1 LYNVSCSWH
10 KIAVPVKSLQIKSK
24 YQVLTPIIR
33 KITTARNERKKQEHR
48 ISSLQQE
55 LKEARNSLAQSHQ
68 RFSTLVRELVDKK
81 EKIDKSCQETKSKDK
96 NKENDNATQKRA
108 NARKAGTN
116 VANDKKGAKSAPV
129 TSTPVKA
136 QIEERNETTISSF
149 VTSSTNNDCED
160 MDVCNSDET
169 DMYQI
174 DIVDP
179 NDIDQIFKRKPAIK
193 STIPEYV
200 SPLNFNLYE
209 R

>member
-81 EKIDKSCQETKSKDK
+81 EKIDKRLVKKSKCWRFFINIFECQLDLPWSVS
-96 NKENDNATQKRA
+96 R
-108 NARKAGTN
+108 G
-116 VANDKKGAKSAPV
+116 
-129 TSTPVKA
+129 
-136 QIEERNETTISSF
+136 
-149 VTSSTNNDCED
+149 
-160 MDVCNSDET
+160 SD
-169 DMYQI
+169 
-174 DIVDP
+174 
-179 NDIDQIFKRKPAIK
+179 PA
-193 STIPEYV
+193 
-200 SPLNFNLYE
+200 SPT
-209 R
+209 